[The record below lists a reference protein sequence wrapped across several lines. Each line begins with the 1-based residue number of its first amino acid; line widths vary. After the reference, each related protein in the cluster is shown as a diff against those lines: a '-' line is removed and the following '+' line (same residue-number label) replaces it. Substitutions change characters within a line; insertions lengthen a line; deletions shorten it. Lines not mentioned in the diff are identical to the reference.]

1 MENKIKNN
9 LFFYATSELSQDAF
23 ICYLMSFL
31 LKDAKEDS
39 VLQACAK
46 SLLVKMVP
54 KLAGKN
60 IVLENVERQIDH
72 MDVLLTVISEEEKY
86 KIVVEDK
93 INTSEHS
100 NQLLRYLD
108 IIHKKYPEFLARGVY
123 YKTGFQSDLSV
134 IEEAGYQIITR
145 SEMLD
150 LLAPFKTQ
158 TSNQI
163 ILDYYEYWSD
173 FEQAAQSFQKKD
185 LSEWDWRCV
194 NAFYDSLKNS
204 SFPEEKQ
211 VEMGYDYVANPS
223 GGFDALWIV
232 PYKNQIQIC
241 DISCRL
247 YLQIEAAGE
256 GGKYTFPICLKLAPD
271 SESSKESWKKVR
283 DTIVY
288 DEWWNYRLSDYHFKK
303 PSRLGSGGHMTIG
316 VYDAKYE
323 KAEKLK
329 EALSLAI
336 DEYTRIVSD
345 LQSHLCYRKHKYFH
359 LSTFNLDT
367 VINTTRQTGGM
378 HKG

>member
-150 LLAPFKTQ
+150 LLAPLAERAFVLRPD
-158 TSNQI
+158 SPRAM
-163 ILDYYEYWSD
+163 DP
-173 FEQAAQSFQKKD
+173 AALCALLAKRGVEARPCASVEEGLETALSAAGKD
-185 LSEWDWRCV
+185 GVIC
-194 NAFYDSLKNS
+194 
-204 SFPEEKQ
+204 
-211 VEMGYDYVANPS
+211 
-223 GGFDALWIV
+223 ALG
-232 PYKNQIQIC
+232 
-241 DISCRL
+241 SL
-247 YLQIEAAGE
+247 YLCGALRSA
-256 GGKYTFPICLKLAPD
+256 
-271 SESSKESWKKVR
+271 W
-283 DTIVY
+283 
-288 DEWWNYRLSDYHFKK
+288 FKN
-303 PSRLGSGGHMTIG
+303 R
-316 VYDAKYE
+316 
-323 KAEKLK
+323 
-329 EALSLAI
+329 
-336 DEYTRIVSD
+336 
-345 LQSHLCYRKHKYFH
+345 
-359 LSTFNLDT
+359 
-367 VINTTRQTGGM
+367 
-378 HKG
+378 